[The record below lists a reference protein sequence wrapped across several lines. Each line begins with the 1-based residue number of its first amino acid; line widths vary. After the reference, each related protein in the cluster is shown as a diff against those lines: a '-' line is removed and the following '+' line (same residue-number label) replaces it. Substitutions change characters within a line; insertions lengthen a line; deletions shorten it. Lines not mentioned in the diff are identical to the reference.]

1 MWMLGISKRKKWF
14 ETAHNWTIVYS
25 THLHTVKK
33 ENMLFLQEQL
43 VFKEK
48 SSCCQKNVL
57 NSASKFWFYG
67 TFLLIVLGDATYTVC
82 TIVPAS
88 LSIFGYKR
96 THYSD
101 YITLFEKIWR
111 ISLHVT
117 DTAIAK
123 LNQLIFLTVHST
135 IRRRCALGWCATTG
149 AGSWKSP
156 PSTPTSPFAATP
168 CAPGDTWWPW
178 RTMRSWLSSP
188 FLSPYP
194 NLFSLPEMNP
204 CMSPLSYNPYRRWT
218 LACLPCPSPPIG
230 DESLHVSPSL

>member
-1 MWMLGISKRKKWF
+1 MILW
-14 ETAHNWTIVYS
+14 H
-25 THLHTVKK
+25 
-33 ENMLFLQEQL
+33 FLADCFGRCDL
-43 VFKEK
+43 
-48 SSCCQKNVL
+48 
-57 NSASKFWFYG
+57 Y
-67 TFLLIVLGDATYTVC
+67 
-82 TIVPAS
+82 VPAS

-156 PSTPTSPFAATP
+156 PSTPTSPSAATP

-218 LACLPCPSPPIG
+218 PACLPYPSPLP
-230 DESLHVSPSL
+230 EMNSCLSVTALC